1 MIVRDFNIPLSK
13 IDISYRPK
21 IDRETLDL
29 KYILDQMDLTG
40 IYRTFR
46 PTAAKHTFFS
56 SLHLTFLRI
65 EHMLSYKTSLSKFKD
80 WNHTEYLFWPK
91 WYETRNQ

>member
-1 MIVRDFNIPLSK
+1 MIVRDFSIPLSK

-40 IYRTFR
+40 IYRTFH

-56 SLHLTFLRI
+56 SLHLTLLRI

-80 WNHTEYLFWPK
+80 
-91 WYETRNQ
+91 